1 MSQSVSSKLSMK
13 DLPCEK
19 VVVYQDRAEIKR
31 LIRTKLKKGEN
42 ELVINNISNNI
53 DQDSVRVEGR
63 GDATVLDVVCQNKR
77 VIETNDSIT
86 NEKVKEIKNEIKE
99 LETAEETTNLKLERV
114 TKQTSILNDFA
125 ASLSKPTNSLNQNN
139 PAADN
144 NLSSSKTN
152 VENFMNFLDT
162 YSNRLEQL
170 DDLKFQLQTELTK
183 IREKINVARDNLN
196 RLNIYDYSGVNS
208 M

>member
-1 MSQSVSSKLSMK
+1 MSISVSSKHSIK
-13 DLPCEK
+13 DLPCVK
-19 VVVYQDRAEIKR
+19 VLVYQDRAEDKR
-31 LIRTKLKKGEN
+31 LIKAKLKKGEN
-42 ELVINNISNNI
+42 ELVINNVSNNI

-63 GDATVLDVVCQNKR
+63 GDATVLDVVCKNKR

-99 LETAEETTNLKLERV
+99 LETAEETTQLKLERV
-114 TKQTSILNDFA
+114 TKQTSVLNDFA
-125 ASLSKPTNSLNQNN
+125 ASLSKPTNIANQNN
-139 PAADN
+139 SAADN

-170 DDLKFQLQTELTK
+170 DDLKFKLQKELTK
-183 IREKINVARDNLN
+183 IREKINVAQDNLS
-196 RLNIYDYSGVNS
+196 RLNITDYSRVDS